1 MKNLPLSTHHHI
13 APDYFTPEKRYFVST
28 QTWSE
33 FNGASAGTETT
44 SRSEMNL
51 KNIDDSTT
59 AYSAAGG
66 LITAGNNSFGKY
78 QALKFAG
85 TWNSLS
91 ALTYKINSNAPAT
104 GLSIVGSVVTAGAT
118 PSTSATGDS
127 AMSTSGLAANFNSSS
142 TPYGAGTSSTTAG
155 GTMYANALRLQLQT
169 TSSAAPG
176 DTPTSTITAT
186 WTES

>member
-1 MKNLPLSTHHHI
+1 M
-13 APDYFTPEKRYFVST
+13 AST

-33 FNGASAGTETT
+33 YNGVGATETG
-44 SRSEMNL
+44 SRSEANW

-59 AYSAAGG
+59 TYSAQP
-66 LITAGNNSFGKY
+66 ITAGNNSFTKY

-91 ALTYKINSNAPAT
+91 ALTYKIDNNAPAT
-104 GLSIVGSVVTAGAT
+104 GISIVGAVVTAYTT
-118 PSTSATGDS
+118 PSTTASGDS
-127 AMSTSGLAANFNSSS
+127 ALSTTGLTANFNSST
-142 TPYGAGTSSTTAG
+142 TPFGTGTASTTAS
-155 GTMYANALRLQLQT
+155 GTMYANALRTQLQS

-176 DTPTSTITAT
+176 DIGQRTITAS